1 MSDYEIGKNSPST
14 NQHAKAT
21 DCPTCGGDKFVTV
34 RLRSQEQTMWMKE
47 HVILP
52 NPNSFHEE
60 VAACPDCH
68 TNVDA
73 SYFTGGRKFRP
84 MDPAAVRDALR
95 S

>member
-1 MSDYEIGKNSPST
+1 MQEHGL
-14 NQHAKAT
+14 KA
-21 DCPTCGGDKFVTV
+21 
-34 RLRSQEQTMWMKE
+34 
-47 HVILP
+47 

-84 MDPAAVRDALR
+84 MDPAAVREALLPR
-95 S
+95 